1 MAKKTENSPAH
12 ARPSPRPRA
21 PARGKGRRMVRAL
34 AQSTLFA
41 AGFAFTQ
48 FNVAEIDPRYRIFDR
63 TLLDRL
69 HAPVTRYHE

>member
-1 MAKKTENSPAH
+1 
-12 ARPSPRPRA
+12 
-21 PARGKGRRMVRAL
+21 MVRAL